1 MRGPRSIR
9 IETDDET
16 LYVELERAVHT
27 AIPVPLFGRL
37 YICYQMKA
45 QAHPRFE
52 CIAELREV
60 RVAES
65 HPMKDITPEPV
76 LLDRPLFPKG
86 NE

>member
-16 LYVELERAVHT
+16 LYVELERAVRT

-60 RVAES
+60 RTVERPA
-65 HPMKDITPEPV
+65 MKDITPDQV
-76 LLDRPLFPKG
+76 SLDGPLFPKD
-86 NE
+86 